1 MPIIIP
7 TMFTL
12 RIPATSANL
21 GPGFDC
27 LGLALDLWNE
37 VTFSVEGDK
46 VTYTVTGA
54 GATKL
59 NRRRR
64 NLVTKAFYRSY
75 EVCGVTPPEGVRI
88 QSQNGIPPGSG
99 LGSSAAAILAG
110 LCGANE
116 ILGQPFDQESLL
128 KLGSDLEGHPDNIA
142 PALLGGLIISA
153 LVDDQIVTRRYEIP
167 EITIVIATPKV
178 NWPTHLA
185 RSVLPDSVLRS
196 DAVFNISRTLLVV
209 EALRNGDL
217 DLLQQMMEDRLH
229 QPYRLAQIPGGQ
241 AAWQAGRQFGACAL
255 SGAGPSVIAFVPAQ
269 DANQALMGMLSAFK
283 NNGVKAQ
290 AITTKP
296 SLVGIYKL

>member
-37 VTFSVEGDK
+37 VSFSVEGHK
-46 VTYTVTGA
+46 VTYMVKGA

-59 NRRRR
+59 NRRRL
-64 NLVTKAFYRSY
+64 NLVTKAFYRAY
-75 EVCGVTPPEGVRI
+75 EVCGVTPPEGARI
-88 QSQNGIPPGSG
+88 QSQNGIPPSSG

-116 ILGQPFDQESLL
+116 ILGHPFDNGSLL

-142 PALLGGLIISA
+142 PALLGGLVVSA
-153 LVDDQIVTRRYEIP
+153 LVDDQIVTRRYVIP
-167 EITIVIATPKV
+167 EITIVIATPIV

-185 RSVLPDSVLRS
+185 RSVLPDSVSRS
-196 DAVFNISRTLLVV
+196 DAIFNISRTLLVV
-209 EALRNGDL
+209 EALRHGDL
-217 DLLQQMMEDRLH
+217 NLLQQMMEDRLH
-229 QPYRLAQIPGGQ
+229 QSYRLAQIPGGQ

-255 SGAGPSVIAFVPAQ
+255 SGAGPSVIAFIPER
-269 DANQALMGMLSAFK
+269 DANQALKGMLSAFK

-290 AITTKP
+290 GITTKP
-296 SLVGIYKL
+296 SLVGIH

>member
-7 TMFTL
+7 SMFTL
-12 RIPATSANL
+12 RIPASSANL

-27 LGLALDLWNE
+27 LGLALDLWN
-37 VTFSVEGDK
+37 VVSFSVEGNK

-59 NRRRR
+59 NRHRR

-75 EVCGVTPPEGVRI
+75 EVCGVTPPEGVQI
-88 QSQNGIPPGSG
+88 QSRNGIPPGSG

-116 ILGQPFDQESLL
+116 ILGHPLDSESLL

-142 PALLGGLIISA
+142 PALLGGLVVSA
-153 LVDDQIVTRRYEIP
+153 LVDDQIITRRYEIP

-178 NWPTHLA
+178 SWPTRLA
-185 RSVLPDSVLRS
+185 RSVLPDSVSRS
-196 DAVFNISRTLLVV
+196 DAVFNISRSLLVV
-209 EALRNGDL
+209 EALRHGDL

-229 QPYRLAQIPGGQ
+229 QSYRLAQIPGGQ

-255 SGAGPSVIAFVPAQ
+255 SGAGPSVIAFIPEQ
-269 DANQALMGMLSAFK
+269 DADLALKCMLSAFK
-283 NNGVKAQ
+283 DDGVKAQ
-290 AITTKP
+290 GLTTKS
-296 SLVGIYKL
+296 SLVGIHKL